1 MGRSKLD
8 SPASTFSQVRSKT
21 SKLSSLLGA
30 LTLSG
35 GLLAQTFHTS
45 PSEYANAEGN
55 TNNTIPWWSLS
66 ATYQQI
72 HDAPDLAVAFGSP
85 IAVIT
90 SLNFRKDGGLSSS
103 IAGRSIDA
111 QITLGTTTISALT
124 ATTDFATN
132 LGPSPQVGLA
142 YTTVSLPGLS
152 NSSLPNPIGWSLP
165 LTTPYVYASPT
176 GNLCWEL
183 RFTNGSGSANAAM
196 DAVSRSNSVNN
207 GLLGAGCAATGQS
220 NAATIGARSL
230 SMTTGA
236 WRNRLDNAAASSIAV
251 QLIGFGAQQILLPGF
266 CSNLEFLP
274 VASAQSMTSAT
285 GQWDSTLT
293 FGDLRDGPGL
303 DILAQF
309 AFLDAGLPGGV
320 GLSNASSFS
329 ITPTSV
335 RDITRIY
342 AAPSQ
347 GGLGNE
353 LATNGTVGLRYG
365 LVTIFGQ

>member
-1 MGRSKLD
+1 M
-8 SPASTFSQVRSKT
+8 T
-21 SKLSSLLGA
+21 SKFSFILGT

-35 GLLAQTFHTS
+35 SLLAQTFHAS
-45 PSEYANAEGN
+45 PSEFANAEGN
-55 TNNTIPWWSLS
+55 ANNTIPWWSAS

-72 HDAPDLAVAFGSP
+72 HDAPDLAIALGTPV
-85 IAVIT
+85 AVIT

-103 IAGRSIDA
+103 ITGRAIDA
-111 QITLGTTTISALT
+111 QITLGTTPIAALSAT
-124 ATTDFATN
+124 SDFATN

-142 YTTVSLPGLS
+142 YTTVNLPGLT
-152 NSSLPNPIGWSLP
+152 NSSVPNPIGWSFP
-165 LTTPYVYASPT
+165 LTTPYIYASPA

-183 RFTNGSGSANAAM
+183 RFTNGSLTANAAL
-196 DAVSRSNSVNN
+196 DAVSRSSATNN
-207 GLLGAGCAATGQS
+207 GLLGAGCVATGQS
-220 NAATIGARSL
+220 NAAAIGARSL
-230 SMTTGA
+230 TLSTGA
-236 WRNRLDNAAASSIAV
+236 WRNRLDNAAASTIAV
-251 QLIGFGAQQILLPGF
+251 QLIGFGAQQVPLPGF

-274 VASAQSMTSAT
+274 VASTQSMTSAA

-293 FGDLRDGPGL
+293 FGDLRDAPGL

-320 GLSNASSFS
+320 GLSNASSFT
-329 ITPTSV
+329 IPPTSI

-353 LATNGTVGLRYG
+353 LATNGSVGLRYG